1 MLPTDKSLFK
11 YSAEKICDF
20 KDGSLYQEFLKNF
33 DNSRIEFI
41 YTFCLNTDGISL
53 CSKSNLTI
61 WPVYLTINEIDKKC
75 RFSPDLV
82 LLAGTLYF
90 EI

>member
-1 MLPTDKSLFK
+1 M
-11 YSAEKICDF
+11 
-20 KDGSLYQEFLKNF
+20 
-33 DNSRIEFI
+33 EFI

-61 WPVYLTINEIDKKC
+61 WPVYLTINEIDRKC

-82 LLAGTLYF
+82 LLAGKFYIDIKLFWNLSYF
-90 EI
+90 IFSLMK